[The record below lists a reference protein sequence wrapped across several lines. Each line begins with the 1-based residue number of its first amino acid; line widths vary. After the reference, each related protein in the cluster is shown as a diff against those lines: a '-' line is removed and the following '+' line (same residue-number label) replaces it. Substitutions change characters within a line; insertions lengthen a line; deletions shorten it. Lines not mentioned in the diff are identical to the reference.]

1 VLQFLPTHHSFP
13 EIAARLNV
21 SANTVK
27 THTRAVYRKL
37 DAASRGQAVEHARV
51 AGLIDPAAL
60 TLAEAA

>member
-1 VLQFLPTHHSFP
+1 MLQFLPTHLSFP

-37 DAASRGQAVEHARV
+37 DAASRGQAVDHARV
-51 AGLIDPAAL
+51 AGLIDPGGL